1 MQNKLNKTERLLNFL
16 RRTLLIN
23 TNTSIIVPD
32 VDFGF

>member
-32 VDFGF
+32 VDSGF